1 MHWYGAL
8 NFVRC
13 HLLQNEQC
21 EWKGPLQQRLPSL
34 QHCLLLLLPRDWFVE
49 LVVSADLVVQL
60 DLAVLVDLVV
70 LSDLA
75 ALAELAV
82 PTELAVPVELVA
94 LAKLGVLAE
103 LVVLAELAM
112 LVELAVLAEL
122 VVALSRLFQMVTLD
136 LAENCRL
143 SLRLQIVPDELG
155 IGAWRP

>member
-1 MHWYGAL
+1 MHCYGAL

-21 EWKGPLQQRLPSL
+21 EWKGPLQQRLPFL
-34 QHCLLLLLPRDWFVE
+34 QHCLLLLLPRGWFVE
-49 LVVSADLVVQL
+49 LVVSADLDVQR
-60 DLAVLVDLVV
+60 DLAVLMDLVV

-82 PTELAVPVELVA
+82 PVELAVLVELVV
-94 LAKLGVLAE
+94 LAKLEVLAE

-112 LVELAVLAEL
+112 WVEL
-122 VVALSRLFQMVTLD
+122 VVALSRWFQMVTRD

-143 SLRLQIVPDELG
+143 SLRLKIVPDELG
-155 IGAWRP
+155 IGA